1 MKYRFRLSGTSFI
14 DLTEEEMKEYEQQL
28 YEIEYCDGTKE
39 DGIRITVTRDYDKKH
54 YNIIVPKS
62 MIEEIEENEYSS

>member
-62 MIEEIEENEYSS
+62 MIEEIEENE